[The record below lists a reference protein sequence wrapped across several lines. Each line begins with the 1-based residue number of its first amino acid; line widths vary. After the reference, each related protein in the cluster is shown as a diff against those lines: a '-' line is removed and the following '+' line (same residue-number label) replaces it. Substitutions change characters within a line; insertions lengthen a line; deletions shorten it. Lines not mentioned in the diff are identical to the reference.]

1 MAIKSGEGIVR
12 QALLF
17 INGVREQVIE
27 LPNFLA
33 LHNQGSLIFSSKN
46 MNNFPKSLSV
56 FVNYLLEAILAPFW
70 LGRMPFV
77 LDFCVAELTSFL
89 AANPVPVIYFSIT

>member
-1 MAIKSGEGIVR
+1 MYLRETMAIKSGERIAR

-33 LHNQGSLIFSSKN
+33 LHN
-46 MNNFPKSLSV
+46 
-56 FVNYLLEAILAPFW
+56 
-70 LGRMPFV
+70 
-77 LDFCVAELTSFL
+77 
-89 AANPVPVIYFSIT
+89 